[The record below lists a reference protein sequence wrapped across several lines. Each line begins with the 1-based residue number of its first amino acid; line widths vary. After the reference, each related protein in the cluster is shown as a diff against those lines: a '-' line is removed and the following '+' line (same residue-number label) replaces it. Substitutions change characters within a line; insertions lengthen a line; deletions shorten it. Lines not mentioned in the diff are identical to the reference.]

1 MNYRRLFAT
10 AGVIGLL
17 TSSISWSQFQRN
29 VVIEEFTS
37 VTCEPCVIA
46 TKVMNEVMEEK
57 GERVI
62 SVRYHMN
69 IPEPGDP
76 WYKPSKGDID
86 ARSDKDMYNVLGIP
100 HARVNGQ
107 TAVPQ
112 DKADLLTAVNET
124 LRLGAPV
131 GIKVT
136 QAWGEGNSV
145 NNNVNVSVDVT
156 AGSDGLGDDYKLY
169 IAVVE
174 DFIHEEERV
183 EDLSGYNGE
192 TEFFDVFRA
201 FINSNDA
208 RGEEITLNP
217 DQKKTIQHSY
227 TIDGDWQAEELFVVA
242 FVQDEFSLEVV
253 QSGYSPKL
261 TLSVTEP
268 YPMAGYAFEQII
280 PNPAT
285 LNARVKFSLGNGET
299 GILTLHDAN
308 GALVR
313 KTDLGKLEA
322 GDHVVEVE
330 TVKLSAGVYTM
341 TLRAGEY
348 RASQK
353 LLVVQ

>member
-37 VTCEPCVIA
+37 VTCIPCVTA
-46 TKVMNEVMEEK
+46 TKVMNEVMKEK

-86 ARSDKDMYNVLGIP
+86 ARSDMYYVLGIP

-107 TAVPQ
+107 TAAPQ
-112 DKADLLTAVNET
+112 NKADLLTAVNET
-124 LRLGAPV
+124 LRLDPLV
-131 GIKVT
+131 GINVT
-136 QAWGEGNSV
+136 QAWVEGDS
-145 NNNVNVSVDVT
+145 VNVSVDVT
-156 AGSDGLGDDYKLY
+156 AESDGLGDDYKLY

-174 DFIHEEERV
+174 DFIYEEERV

-201 FINSNDA
+201 FINSNGA
-208 RGEEITLNP
+208 HGEEITLNP

-308 GALVR
+308 GALLR

-330 TVKLSAGVYTM
+330 TAKLSAGVYTM